1 MYIATGLTDVV
12 TFCATPAELAPENR
26 EQISKKIAG
35 QRPVVFGSDVIAD
48 MGAKVHFVGEPTY
61 EMREDTLIVCTIHV
75 KLTVNKHIA
84 ATAGLPEEEERD
96 FVAYAKCSESDKENY
111 DPEFGKRIAMNKAK
125 INAYTYYM
133 RLFVRNIER
142 IHHNLVAMV
151 GFTKK
156 MENLVNGNAKYIF
169 NLCEEKY
176 PGEHAEQQA
185 DGENPPM
192 KEENPE
198 APVPGNVVPMSASV
212 AADVAN

>member
-12 TFCATPAELAPENR
+12 TFCATPDELAPENR
-26 EQISKKIAG
+26 EHISKKIAS

-48 MGAKVHFVGEPTY
+48 MGAKVHFIGDPVY
-61 EMREDTLIVCTIHV
+61 EEKEDTLIVCTIRV

-96 FVAYAKCSESDKENY
+96 FVAYAKCSESDKEHY

-125 INAYTYYM
+125 INAYAYYM
-133 RLFVRNIER
+133 RMFVRHIEK
-142 IHHNLVAMV
+142 IHHDMIAMV

-156 MENLVNGNAKYIF
+156 MENLINGNAKYVF

-176 PGEHAEQQA
+176 PGEHAEKQA
-185 DGENPPM
+185 DNADAPTQ
-192 KEENPE
+192 EENPD
-198 APVPGNVVPMSASV
+198 APVPSNVVPMSASV
-212 AADVAN
+212 AADVNG